1 MADGPT
7 AEQKLQI
14 AQYFIMSSP
23 TGELNDVVKD
33 VGKLVQDPATLTDDV
48 LTRIMKEYNHE
59 QMAFAPVPGK
69 TDGTVGMVSTYG
81 LTADGKYYNPQLN
94 LTLTFDHKQQKFTG
108 SSEGKAV
115 GDAAVNKYRAS
126 TQKALDGYIDNQYKA
141 GKVCAAVFVADSRL
155 VICVS
160 AKNVH
165 LGNFWTGGWR
175 SCYTVDT
182 KVGSADLKGT
192 IKVGV
197 HYFEDGNVQLH
208 SNIEQTAKINVTAK
222 EDETGA
228 AIVAA
233 IAKIENDYHAHLEE
247 MYVKM
252 HTTTFKAMRRFYTY
266 QREPMK
272 WNVAAHQMAAEVQA
286 NKAS

>member
-1 MADGPT
+1 MSDGPT

-14 AQYFIMSSP
+14 AQYFVMSSP

-33 VGKLVQDPATLTDDV
+33 VTKLVQDPATLTEEV
-48 LTRIMKEYNHE
+48 LTRIMREYNHE
-59 QMAFAPVPGK
+59 QMAFAAVPGK
-69 TDGTVGMVSTYG
+69 ADTMGMVSTYG

-108 SSEGKAV
+108 SGDGKAV
-115 GDAAVNKYRAS
+115 GDAAVNKYRAA
-126 TQKALDGYIDNQYKA
+126 TQKALDGYIDSTYKA
-141 GKVCAAVFVADSRL
+141 GKVCAVVYVVDNRL
-155 VICVS
+155 AICVS

-175 SCYTVDT
+175 SCYFVDA
-182 KVGSADLKGT
+182 KVGSVDLKGT

-208 SNIEQTAKINVTAK
+208 ANIDQAAKLNITAK
-222 EDETGA
+222 EDESGA

-233 IAKIENDYHAHLEE
+233 IAKIENDFHAHLEE